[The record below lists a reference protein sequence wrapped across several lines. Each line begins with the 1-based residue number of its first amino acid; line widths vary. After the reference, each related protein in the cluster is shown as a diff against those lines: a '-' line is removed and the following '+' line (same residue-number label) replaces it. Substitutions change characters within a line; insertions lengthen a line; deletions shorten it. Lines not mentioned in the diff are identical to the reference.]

1 MISLKTLGPLE
12 VRVDG
17 DEAPRELLWRKN
29 LALLLYLVRS
39 PDRRRTRE
47 HLVGV
52 FWGDKPDSSARHS
65 LNEALRVI
73 RKSAGEDLL
82 LSIGDQVALAP
93 DAVLADVDE
102 LEGLLQMER
111 WSDAVPLMHGSF
123 LEGFA
128 VPDSSA
134 FEDWLAAERLAWL
147 DRMGAGLRRHAES
160 RLAAGDGE
168 AAMEAA
174 VRALSLDPLSDG
186 AVRLAMLAAAVR
198 GERAGA
204 LAIYD
209 AYAGRLAEDLGIEP
223 DPETEELAERIR
235 SEREWRLP
243 GSPADPDRWA
253 RRIPLAG
260 RESELR
266 AVLGCMSEAFS
277 AGSPAVAV
285 VQGDSGSGKTRLG
298 EEVGARARLE
308 GAAVTHIRCVPADR
322 EMAWGGLAG
331 LCRGGLLDGPGVVK
345 APPEALAFALS
356 EVSDPEEKLVH
367 LAGLAAEPADPAVA
381 LTGLVRAV
389 GSKQPVMLW
398 IDGADHLDSESASAL
413 QALLRD
419 LPGVPCVLMMTAA
432 SYPPRDELDDLRA
445 RIGLDVPG
453 VALTLGA
460 LDHSGL
466 EDLARHVLP
475 DLDDSA
481 VDRITRRVLADSAGL
496 PLLAIELLTAIRLG
510 LELDEVGGVWPQPF
524 RTMEQTYPSDLPDSV
539 VAAIR
544 IGYRR
549 LSRPAQTLLAAAS
562 VLDERCETDLLS
574 LATGLEG
581 HELHEALDELEWNR
595 WLVAE
600 QRGYAF
606 VARIVRDV
614 VSRDMLTP
622 GQRRRIQEAV
632 SGG

>member
-17 DEAPRELLWRKN
+17 TQPPRELLWRKN

-93 DAVLADVDE
+93 DAVLVDVDE
-102 LEGLLQMER
+102 LEGLLHLER
-111 WSDAVPLMHGSF
+111 WSDAVPLMQGSF

-134 FEDWLAAERLAWL
+134 FEDWLAAERLVWL
-147 DRMGAGLRRHAES
+147 DRMGAGLRRHAET
-160 RLAAGDGE
+160 RLAAGDGQ
-168 AAMEAA
+168 AAQEAA
-174 VRALSLDPLSDG
+174 VRALALDPFSDG
-186 AVRLAMLAAAVR
+186 AARLAMLAAAVR

-204 LAIYD
+204 LAIYEG
-209 AYAGRLAEDLGIEP
+209 YAGRLAEDLGIEP
-223 DPETEELAERIR
+223 DPETEALAERIR

-243 GSPADPDRWA
+243 GSPSDQDRWA

-260 RESELR
+260 RESELG

-285 VQGDSGSGKTRLG
+285 VHGDSGSGKTRLG
-298 EEVGARARLE
+298 EEVAARARLE
-308 GAAVTHIRCVPADR
+308 GAAVTHIRCVPNDR
-322 EMAWGGLAG
+322 EVPWGGLAG
-331 LCRGGLLDGPGVVK
+331 LC
-345 APPEALAFALS
+345 
-356 EVSDPEEKLVH
+356 
-367 LAGLAAEPADPAVA
+367 AGLAAEPADPAAA

-389 GSKQPVMLW
+389 GSKQPVLLW
-398 IDGADHLDSESASAL
+398 IDGADHLDSDSASAL

-419 LPGVPCVLMMTAA
+419 LPGVPCVLMLTAA

-453 VALTLGA
+453 VALTLEA

-475 DLDDSA
+475 DLEDSA

-581 HELHEALDELEWNR
+581 HDLHEALDELEWNR

>member
-17 DEAPRELLWRKN
+17 GEAPRELLWRKN

-73 RKSAGEDLL
+73 RKSVGEDLL
-82 LSIGDQVALAP
+82 LSVGDQVALAP
-93 DAVLADVDE
+93 DAVLVDVDE
-102 LEGLLQMER
+102 LEGLLQLER
-111 WSDAVPLMHGSF
+111 WSDAVPLMGGPF
-123 LEGFA
+123 LEGFV
-128 VPDSSA
+128 VPDSSV

-147 DRMGAGLRRHAES
+147 DRMETGFRRYAES

-168 AAMEAA
+168 AAQESA
-174 VRALSLDPLSDG
+174 VRALTLDPFSDG

-204 LAIYD
+204 LSIYD
-209 AYAGRLAEDLGIEP
+209 TYVKRLAENLGIEP
-223 DPETEELAERIR
+223 DPETEALAERIR

-243 GSPADPDRWA
+243 GSPSDPDRWA
-253 RRIPLAG
+253 RRIPIAG
-260 RESELR
+260 RESELG
-266 AVLGCMSEAFS
+266 AVLGCISEAF
-277 AGSPAVAV
+277 AGGSPAVV
-285 VQGDSGSGKTRLG
+285 VVHGDSGSGKTRLG
-298 EEVGARARLE
+298 EEVAARARLE
-308 GAAVTHIRCVPADR
+308 GAAITHIRCVPGDR
-322 EMAWGGLAG
+322 GLAWGGLAG
-331 LCRGGLLDGPGVVK
+331 LCRGGLLEGKGVAK
-345 APPEALAFALS
+345 AAPDTLAFALAGA
-356 EVSDPEEKLVH
+356 SDPDETLLH
-367 LAGLAAEPADPAVA
+367 LAGLAAEPADPATA
-381 LTGLVRAV
+381 LTGLTRAV
-389 GSKQPVMLW
+389 GSKQPVLLW
-398 IDGADHLDSESASAL
+398 IDGADHLDAESASVL
-413 QALLRD
+413 QSLVRD
-419 LPGVPCVLMMTAA
+419 LTGVPCVLMITAVA
-432 SYPPRDELDDLRA
+432 YPPRDELDDLSG

-453 VALTLGA
+453 VALTLGP
-460 LDHSGL
+460 LDRAGV
-466 EDLARHVLP
+466 EDLVRHVLP

-481 VDRITRRVLADSAGL
+481 VDRITRRVLVDSAGL
-496 PLLAIELLTAIRLG
+496 PLLATELLTAVRLG

-544 IGYRR
+544 IGFRR
-549 LSRPAQTLLAAAS
+549 LSRPAQAVLAAAS
-562 VLDERCETDLLS
+562 VLDERCETDFLS

-581 HELHEALDELEWNR
+581 DELHDALDELEWNR

-614 VSRDMLTP
+614 VARDMLTP
-622 GQRRRIQEAV
+622 GQRRRIQEEV
-632 SGG
+632 SGA